1 MQTARETRPAMPK
14 LIIAPSPSKY
24 IIKTETPRIYT
35 APPSMAENLARVHL
49 TVRQEKLPRRP
60 VATLIGIRTRGN
72 YAAICSIK
80 FGSSLGARE
89 LFTRLDTGHT
99 CK

>member
-1 MQTARETRPAMPK
+1 MDRAVLSVATDNRAYRKLSPQISASDPAGPSDE
-14 LIIAPSPSKY
+14 SPSGN
-24 IIKTETPRIYT
+24 
-35 APPSMAENLARVHL
+35 SHSFG
-49 TVRQEKLPRRP
+49 
-60 VATLIGIRTRGN
+60 GIRTRGS